1 MFLRI
6 CAAVIVLF
14 ALGACAGGGR
24 TDAIVSGT
32 TEPGAGR
39 YDAARAEQ
47 LVQQAREAAD
57 SGDLAAA
64 ETAFE
69 QALDAWPTSKPA
81 WEGLAEV
88 YGLQGRQEDVEVA
101 RFFAARMDWISEVQ
115 PLVASG
121 AFENA
126 AEGRVPVAE
135 NNAELRRRSVELVEF
150 LWTRDAQTRDS
161 TYDVEQRYWE
171 LVPAAIVTGLGAFIV
186 GGAILGFPILAE

>member
-24 TDAIVSGT
+24 TDATVSGT

-64 ETAFE
+64 ESAFE

-81 WEGLAEV
+81 WDGLAEV
-88 YGLQGRQEDVEVA
+88 YRRQGRQEELEVA
-101 RFFAARMDWISEVQ
+101 SFFAARMDWVATLP

-121 AFENA
+121 AFENV
-126 AEGRVPVAE
+126 AEGRVSIAE
-135 NNAELRRRSVELVEF
+135 NNPELRRRSAQLVDF
-150 LWTRDAQTRDS
+150 LRTQQAQARDTS
-161 TYDVEQRYWE
+161 YDEEIEYWK
-171 LVPAAIVTGLGAFIV
+171 LIPAAIISTVLVVI
-186 GGAILGFPILAE
+186 GGGNLIGVPIF

>member
-14 ALGACAGGGR
+14 ALGACAGGGL
-24 TDAIVSGT
+24 TDATVSGA

-64 ETAFE
+64 ESVFE

-81 WEGLAEV
+81 WDGLAEV
-88 YGLQGRQEDVEVA
+88 YRRQGRQEELEVA
-101 RFFAARMDWISEVQ
+101 SFFAARMDWVATLP

-121 AFENA
+121 AFENV
-126 AEGRVPVAE
+126 AEGRVSIAA
-135 NNAELRRRSVELVEF
+135 NNPELRRRAAQLVDF
-150 LWTRDAQTRDS
+150 LRTQEAQARDTS
-161 TYDVEQRYWE
+161 YDEEMEYWQ
-171 LVPAAIVTGLGAFIV
+171 LIPAAIISAVLVVIM
-186 GGAILGFPILAE
+186 GGNQIGVPIF

>member
-14 ALGACAGGGR
+14 TLGACAGGGR
-24 TDAIVSGT
+24 TDATVSGA

-64 ETAFE
+64 ESAFE

-81 WEGLAEV
+81 WDGLAEA
-88 YGLQGRQEDVEVA
+88 YRRQGRQEELEVA
-101 RFFAARMDWISEVQ
+101 SFFAARMDWVATLP

-121 AFENA
+121 AFENV
-126 AEGRVPVAE
+126 AEGRVSVAE
-135 NNAELRRRSVELVEF
+135 NNPELRRRAAQLVDF
-150 LWTRDAQTRDS
+150 LRTQQAQARDTS
-161 TYDVEQRYWE
+161 YDEEMEYWK
-171 LVPAAIVTGLGAFIV
+171 LIPAAILSTVLVVI
-186 GGAILGFPILAE
+186 GGGNLIGVPIF

>member
-24 TDAIVSGT
+24 TDAIVSDA

-47 LVQQAREAAD
+47 LVQQAREAAGD
-57 SGDLAAA
+57 GDLAAA

-88 YGLQGRQEDVEVA
+88 YDMQERQEDVEVA
-101 RFFAARMDWISEVQ
+101 RFFAVRMDWVSEVP
-115 PLVASG
+115 PLIASG
-121 AFENA
+121 AFENVV
-126 AEGRVPVAE
+126 EGRVPVAE
-135 NNAELRRRSVELVEF
+135 NNAELRRRSVALVEF
-150 LWTRDAQTRDS
+150 LRTRDTQTRDS

-171 LVPAAIVTGLGAFIV
+171 FIPAAMLTGLAAFVV
-186 GGAILGFPILAE
+186 GGVILGF

>member
-14 ALGACAGGGR
+14 TFGACAGGGR
-24 TDAIVSGT
+24 TDATVSGT
-32 TEPGAGR
+32 TEPGTGR

-64 ETAFE
+64 ESAFE

-81 WEGLAEV
+81 WDGLAEV
-88 YGLQGRQEDVEVA
+88 YRRQGRQEELEVA
-101 RFFAARMDWISEVQ
+101 SFFAARMDWVATLP

-121 AFENA
+121 AFENV
-126 AEGRVPVAE
+126 AEGRVSIAE
-135 NNAELRRRSVELVEF
+135 NNPELRRRAAQLVDF
-150 LWTRDAQTRDS
+150 LRTQQAQARDTS
-161 TYDVEQRYWE
+161 YDEEIEYWK
-171 LVPAAIVTGLGAFIV
+171 LIPAAIISTVLVVI
-186 GGAILGFPILAE
+186 GGGNQIGVPIF